1 MNNTLSVM
9 HKIIDRVCIEYNLG
23 EIEVIE
29 CNMFACEPLGK
40 VLYITDEED
49 EIEYEGNNFLEGY
62 LYDKFGI
69 KIPRDKMY
77 IFSVLH
83 ELGHIITFPHIDEEA
98 YWREASEEDELD
110 FLGHRQ
116 IYGEYVADVW
126 AIEYIKNNMEVI
138 VC

>member
-1 MNNTLSVM
+1 MNNALSVM

-29 CNMFACEPLGK
+29 CSMFACEPIDK

-49 EIEYEGNNFLEGY
+49 EIEKEGNDFLEGY
-62 LYDKFGI
+62 LYDKFKI

-83 ELGHIITFPHIDEEA
+83 ELGHIITFPNIDEEA
-98 YWREASEEDELD
+98 YWREASKEDDLD

-116 IYGEYVADVW
+116 IYGEYVADEW
-126 AIEYIKNNMEVI
+126 AVNYIKNNMEVI
-138 VC
+138 EC

>member
-1 MNNTLSVM
+1 MDNTLSVM
-9 HKIIDRVCIEYNLG
+9 HKIIDKVRIEYNLG

-29 CNMFACEPLGK
+29 CDMFACEPIEK

-49 EIEYEGNNFLEGY
+49 EIEYEGNKFLEEY

-77 IFSVLH
+77 LFSVLH
-83 ELGHIITFPHIDEEA
+83 ELGHIITFPDIDEA
-98 YWREASEEDELD
+98 VYWEEASKEEELD
-110 FLGHRQ
+110 FLAHRQ

-126 AIEYIKNNMEVI
+126 AIEYIKKNMEVV